1 MNKRGQVFLI
11 AAVIL
16 ALALFSVSVTYNS
29 ISVSPPLT
37 EYRKL
42 SDNYLTEYPK
52 VVNNAIYQNL
62 DQKNEVTSFSTI
74 FLGQAR
80 SKDPNFGVLYSYKDN
95 DGKIH
100 IVNTLTNKVIT
111 IKLYDTQGRQV
122 QGDIKVYGE
131 NVNDNSGVCING
143 IGCSSVVTQAKDFG
157 GRFDNDIAL
166 ANAQSIKICLD
177 NQNNCISDIRVKA
190 FSDLSITSSSTLE
203 YNTDTGAQIAFN
215 ADVTVSI
222 I

>member
-1 MNKRGQVFLI
+1 MNKKGQIFLVG
-11 AAVIL
+11 AVIIVL
-16 ALALFSVSVTYNS
+16 ALLTVTGKYNS
-29 ISVSPPLT
+29 VK
-37 EYRKL
+37 EYPVL
-42 SDNYLTEYPK
+42 SDYKDQTDNYLTEYPK

-62 DQKNEVTSFSTI
+62 NQKNEVTSFSTI

-100 IVNTLTNKVIT
+100 IVNTLTNRVIT

>member
-1 MNKRGQVFLI
+1 MNKKGQIFLVG
-11 AAVIL
+11 AVIIVL
-16 ALALFSVSVTYNS
+16 ALLTVTGKYNS
-29 ISVSPPLT
+29 VK
-37 EYRKL
+37 EYPVL
-42 SDNYLTEYPK
+42 SDYKDQTDNYLTEYPK

-100 IVNTLTNKVIT
+100 IVNTLTNRVIT

-143 IGCSSVVTQAKDFG
+143 ISCSSVVTQAKDFG
-157 GRFDNDIAL
+157 GRFDNDIEL